1 MCRYD
6 DDEYAWFVDSEH
18 ADDVSDVD
26 RRCEDCGRTI
36 PAGEPHVRFVAIE
49 NEDSEFTDREY
60 VFLAQD
66 PAVWPTDAS
75 ERSYQFVH
83 KDLPYFKIA
92 DEEGDAYTALGFF
105 VDEVADPDYVPKI
118 EQHYSCSQCRL
129 AADWLT
135 KVCSQ
140 SVVLVTC
147 EDLDSHADEYE
158 PDQLGPHFLAL
169 NRLCSRQWAYRR
181 SNRLVPPGVVARATA
196 RAVAHAERVGLH
208 P

>member
-6 DDEYAWFVDSEH
+6 DDCAWWVDSEH
-18 ADDVSDVD
+18 TDDVSEVD
-26 RRCEDCGRTI
+26 RRCEDCGRVI
-36 PAGEPHVRFVAIE
+36 PIGEPHVRFEAHE
-49 NEDSEFTDREY
+49 SEESEDRDY

-66 PAVWPTDAS
+66 PAVWPENAVDRYKFIRTS
-75 ERSYQFVH
+75 
-83 KDLPYFKIA
+83 LPYFKIA
-92 DEEGDAYTALGFF
+92 EEESDAYEALGFF
-105 VDEVADPDYVPKI
+105 VDEEQDPDWEP
-118 EQHYSCSQCRL
+118 QQQTHYSCSQCRL

-140 SVVLVTC
+140 TVVLVTR

-169 NRLCSRQWAYRR
+169 ARLCSRQWTYRR
-181 SNRLVPPGVVARATA
+181 SNQLVPPAVVGRATA
-196 RAVAHAERVGLH
+196 RAIAHAERVGLH